1 MTQLQ
6 EILNAAHEEK
16 IGVDGSFGSQTEGAV
31 KAFQGETGLTVDGI
45 VGAITRAAL
54 QVIEIVETI
63 DDEDT
68 DEDILQAETAFQ
80 KLISD
85 MPFDV
90 KQAIQ
95 MIWKRRLGL
104 KIESLT
110 VWWE

>member
-1 MTQLQ
+1 MT
-6 EILNAAHEEK
+6 
-16 IGVDGSFGSQTEGAV
+16 S
-31 KAFQGETGLTVDGI
+31 
-45 VGAITRAAL
+45 AAL

-68 DEDILQAETAFQ
+68 DEDILRAETAFQ

-95 MIWKRRLGL
+95 KIWKRRLGL

-110 VWWE
+110 VWWK

>member
-1 MTQLQ
+1 
-6 EILNAAHEEK
+6 
-16 IGVDGSFGSQTEGAV
+16 
-31 KAFQGETGLTVDGI
+31 
-45 VGAITRAAL
+45 
-54 QVIEIVETI
+54 VIEIVETI

-68 DEDILQAETAFQ
+68 DEDIVQAETAFQ